1 MTNWYLWTG
10 NEVQNSEVI
19 HLLWIFIFQMLT
31 FCKFYWDV
39 GLFSSRGVLKLKSAM
54 DTPHPKNNGERKS
67 WVSGNCLI
75 LQISV
80 LGLWDNLHSHGFQH
94 RNMRIDYAVM
104 ASECK
109 GRIWFFAPWR
119 KMRVAG
125 QLVSKVMGESEVDA

>member
-1 MTNWYLWTG
+1 MTNWYLGTG

-39 GLFSSRGVLKLKSAM
+39 GMFNSRGVLEHKSAM
-54 DTPHPKNNGERKS
+54 DTPHPKNNGWEKILGV
-67 WVSGNCLI
+67 WNCLI

-80 LGLWDNLHSHGFQH
+80 SGLWYNLIYSHDFQQ

-104 ASECK
+104 TYECK

-119 KMRVAG
+119 KTRVAG
-125 QLVSKVMGESEVDA
+125 QLVSKVKGELDA